1 MSYATGRRYYL
12 IFPALIALCLVTSS
26 VAVHGQSSSVHKASN
41 LLAQSSKVP
50 QTESSQP
57 TSQSPRVTELSPEEA
72 IKIST
77 QKIKTD
83 GKNPQWYHQRAE
95 SYAFIGRNDEAL
107 VDHNKSV
114 ALAPT
119 SIRFLMARGDFY
131 ETIAQYDL
139 AYKDYLQALKSKP
152 ATAEDFYWHAE
163 ILKNI
168 GQYKEA
174 IDYCDTAIER
184 GFKTHRVYRLKG
196 RCYFNMDKPRE
207 ALINYHKALYLVKV
221 PATYVSISRC
231 LRRTANYEE
240 CLKTLKEAKK
250 LAPRYRDIYYELAL
264 TNLLLNHRDEAKKS
278 YDIWIA
284 SLPKAPELSTWDSFI
299 RFAELERKL
308 EEYGRMLS
316 LSQTSNEDI
325 FYDRALLYL
334 EEGRYES
341 AANEMERYLDVTGW
355 RGKSGVMGAC
365 YAYMAYRLC
374 GRNARARSIQ
384 LGATNIIRRHD
395 WPYPIFQYLC
405 EEITAENLEKLAKD
419 KQKKTQVY
427 LFEAIH
433 DIRHDK
439 PDEAFRK
446 LKWITTDGDKSLD
459 EFALAQAEQRRLAHR
474 QRVKMRVK
482 GGN

>member
-1 MSYATGRRYYL
+1 MSS
-12 IFPALIALCLVTSS
+12 PDVQ
-26 VAVHGQSSSVHKASN
+26 VQKNQSKRITD
-41 LLAQSSKVP
+41 LA
-50 QTESSQP
+50 
-57 TSQSPRVTELSPEEA
+57 PEEA
-72 IKIST
+72 IEVLT
-77 QKIKTD
+77 RKIKAEA
-83 GKNPQWYHQRAE
+83 KNAEWYHQRAE
-95 SYAFIGRNDEAL
+95 TYALIGKNHQAL
-107 VDHNKSV
+107 TDHNRSIE
-114 ALAPT
+114 LAPG

-131 ETIAQYDL
+131 ESIAQYDL
-139 AYKDYLQALKSKP
+139 AYKDYLQALKYKP
-152 ATAEDFYWHAE
+152 VTAEDYYWHAE

-168 GQYKEA
+168 AQYQQ
-174 IDYCDTAIER
+174 AIEFCDKAIEK

-196 RCYFNMDKPRE
+196 RCYFAMDKPRE
-207 ALINYHKALYLVKV
+207 ALINFRKSLYVVKV
-221 PATYVSISRC
+221 PATYISISRC
-231 LRRTANYEE
+231 LRRSANYEE
-240 CLKTLKEAKK
+240 CLKVLEEAKK

-264 TNLLLNHRDEAKKS
+264 TNLLLNHRDEAKKN

-284 SLPKAPELSTWDSFI
+284 SLPKAPELSTWESFV
-299 RFAELERKL
+299 RFGELERKL

-334 EEGRYES
+334 EEGEYKS

-355 RGKSGVMGAC
+355 RGQSGVIGAC

-384 LGATNIIRRHD
+384 LGVMNIIRRHD
-395 WPYPIFQYLC
+395 WPYPIFQYLS
-405 EEITAENLEKLAKD
+405 EEITAQKLDALATD
-419 KQKKTQVY
+419 KRKKTQAY
-427 LFEAIH
+427 LFEAIQ

-439 PDEAFRK
+439 PDEANRK

-474 QRVKMRVK
+474 QRVKMDVK